1 MLKIKKETVL
11 QKELID
17 TCTKLG
23 GFGKKTQDKY
33 IKGQPDLWL
42 KLPSGLIIW
51 AEVKVVRNILYTISV
66 PFMPL
71 QLDSMEQYTLHDI
84 PTLGLTFAI
93 TPDGIVYYKIS
104 AYHELKKLWEK
115 FNSIRYHIS
124 HFKRCHNLEE
134 VIEDIE
140 AYFTGS
146 TAQFA
151 KYKVNGEPKINFYK
165 ELV

>member
-11 QKELID
+11 QKEIID

-71 QLDSMEQYTLHDI
+71 QLDPNNEYIPAKHQKCYT
-84 PTLGLTFAI
+84 A
-93 TPDGIVYYKIS
+93 
-104 AYHELKKLWEK
+104 KLWLNNMLHLQK
-115 FNSIRYHIS
+115 CYI
-124 HFKRCHNLEE
+124 
-134 VIEDIE
+134 
-140 AYFTGS
+140 
-146 TAQFA
+146 
-151 KYKVNGEPKINFYK
+151 
-165 ELV
+165 